1 MNSFEVDK
9 KAFPNI
15 ISNSK
20 YFLRRGKK
28 KEKRKGKENKQ
39 KKAPLPME

>member
-20 YFLRRGKK
+20 YFLRRKK